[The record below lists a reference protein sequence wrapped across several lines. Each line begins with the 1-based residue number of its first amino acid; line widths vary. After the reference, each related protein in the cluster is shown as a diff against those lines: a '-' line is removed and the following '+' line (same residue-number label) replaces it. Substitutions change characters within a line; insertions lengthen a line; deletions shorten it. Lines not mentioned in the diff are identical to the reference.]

1 MKGST
6 NMTKQFNTSDAEG
19 IVEYIKSLDLCNQFD
34 EIIVDL
40 LRRDSIDDN
49 RIHEVRIMIK
59 SLDRVIYRLQHHRNF
74 AEEIFEFSKF
84 FEQDIKF
91 LSAAVLFLRKLKEI
105 DSSLTDFNFEIKDF
119 WVSAN
124 VSNEISSY
132 TLNAM
137 LDTNGNAVAT
147 VETSFSLDQRL
158 LASKHS
164 FRTKSAI
171 EIEELKEVIEEF
183 SLIKSA
189 IKKGN

>member
-1 MKGST
+1 
-6 NMTKQFNTSDAEG
+6 MTKQFNTSDAEG

-40 LRRDSIDDN
+40 LRRDSIDDD

-74 AEEIFEFSKF
+74 AEEIFEFSKY

-91 LSAAVLFLRKLKEI
+91 LSAAVLFLRKLKEY
-105 DSSLTDFNFEIKDF
+105 DDSLTDFRFEIKDF

-132 TLNAM
+132 TLDAM
-137 LDTNGNAVAT
+137 IDTNCNAVAT
-147 VETSFSLDQRL
+147 VETRFSLDRGL

-171 EIEELKEVIEEF
+171 RVEELEDVIEEF
-183 SLIKSA
+183 SQIKSA

>member
-1 MKGST
+1 M
-6 NMTKQFNTSDAEG
+6 KQFNTDDATG
-19 IVEYIKSLDLCNQFD
+19 ILEYVKSLDLFDQFD
-34 EIIVDL
+34 EVTVDL
-40 LRRDSIDDN
+40 LARDSIDDD

-59 SLDRVIYRLQHHRNF
+59 YSDRVIYRLQHRRNF

-137 LDTNGNAVAT
+137 LDTNSNAVAT

-183 SLIKSA
+183 SQIKSA
-189 IKKGN
+189 IEKGN

>member
-6 NMTKQFNTSDAEG
+6 NLTKQFNTSDAEG
-19 IVEYIKSLDLCNQFD
+19 IIEYIESLDVCNQFD

-119 WVSAN
+119 WVSAD

>member
-1 MKGST
+1 
-6 NMTKQFNTSDAEG
+6 MTKQFNTSDAEG
-19 IVEYIKSLDLCNQFD
+19 IVEYIKSLDVCNQFD

-91 LSAAVLFLRKLKEI
+91 LSAAVLFVRKLLEI
-105 DSSLTDFNFEIKDF
+105 DSSLTDFSFEIKDF

-124 VSNEISSY
+124 VSNENSSY
-132 TLNAM
+132 ALNAM

-147 VETSFSLDQRL
+147 VETSFSLDLGL
-158 LASKHS
+158 LASEHS

-171 EIEELKEVIEEF
+171 RVEELRDMIEEF
-183 SLIKSA
+183 NHLKDA
-189 IKKGN
+189 V

>member
-19 IVEYIKSLDLCNQFD
+19 IIEYIESLDVCNQFD

-132 TLNAM
+132 TLNVM

-189 IKKGN
+189 IKK

>member
-1 MKGST
+1 
-6 NMTKQFNTSDAEG
+6 MTKQFNTSDAEG
-19 IVEYIKSLDLCNQFD
+19 IIEYIESLDVCNQFD

-40 LRRDSIDDN
+40 LRRDSIDDD
-49 RIHEVRIMIK
+49 RIHEVHIMIK
-59 SLDRVIYRLQHHRNF
+59 YSDRVIYRLQHHRNF

-147 VETSFSLDQRL
+147 VETSFSLDQGL

-164 FRTKSAI
+164 FRTKSTT

>member
-1 MKGST
+1 
-6 NMTKQFNTSDAEG
+6 MTKQFNTSDAEG
-19 IVEYIKSLDLCNQFD
+19 IVEYIKSLDVCDQFD

-74 AEEIFEFSKF
+74 AEEIFEFSKY

-91 LSAAVLFLRKLKEI
+91 LSAAVLFLRKLKEY
-105 DSSLTDFNFEIKDF
+105 DDSLTDFRFEIKDF

-132 TLNAM
+132 TLDAM

-147 VETSFSLDQRL
+147 VETSFSLDRGL

-164 FRTKSAI
+164 VRTKSAI
-171 EIEELKEVIEEF
+171 RVEELEDVIEEF
-183 SLIKSA
+183 DRFKDTI
-189 IKKGN
+189 

>member
-1 MKGST
+1 
-6 NMTKQFNTSDAEG
+6 MTKQFNTSDAEG
-19 IVEYIKSLDLCNQFD
+19 IVEYIESLDVCNQFD

-49 RIHEVRIMIK
+49 RIYEVRIMIK

-91 LSAAVLFLRKLKEI
+91 LSAAVLFLRKLKEY
-105 DSSLTDFNFEIKDF
+105 DDSLTDFYFEIKDF

-189 IKKGN
+189 IKKGK